1 MDKATIGGIL
11 GSIAM
16 VLFGILIGSGIGP
29 FVNPPSMLIVVG
41 GTIGVMFTGYPGAM
55 VKGAVLAVRASM
67 VETDFRPDETILLL
81 SQLSRRARREGLLAL
96 ESVADETEDQF
107 LAKGLRLMA
116 DGHDQPTIE
125 SVLYDEIGKMDERHK
140 DNIGF
145 WEFFGMMAPAFGM
158 IGTLIGLVQMLQS
171 LEDPTTIGPAM
182 AVALLTTLYGSLMA
196 NVFAIPLAN
205 KMKLRSEEEQAHKE
219 LVATGLLSILA
230 GENPRFMVDRLNST
244 LAPAKRMEE
253 AA

>member
-11 GSIAM
+11 ASIIM
-16 VLFGILIGSGIGP
+16 VVFGILIGSGMGP

-41 GTIGVMFTGYPGAM
+41 GTIGVMFTGYPLAAL
-55 VKGAVLAVRASM
+55 KSAVLAVRASM

-171 LEDPTTIGPAM
+171 LDDPSGLGPAM
-182 AVALLTTLYGSLMA
+182 AVALLTTFYGALLA
-196 NVFAIPLAN
+196 NVVAIPIAN
-205 KMKLRSEEEQAHKE
+205 KLRSRSREEIGQMEI
-219 LVATGLLSILA
+219 VARGVLAIVTGES
-230 GENPRFMVDRLNST
+230 PRLMVSRLNT
-244 LAPAKRMEE
+244 ALHPQLRLQV